1 MTTQVP
7 EVTFPVEKVPVMD
20 VINPSMINS
29 VKKGI
34 THCII
39 KSETREILS
48 FCSEDY
54 ALISNQ
60 EIIES
65 FAKYFEERDIN
76 VEMDTWAYNDVRFK
90 MSFKLLDHVEP
101 IQKNDRVFPIFYV
114 LNSYNR
120 TQKYLFGMSVLREV
134 CSNGLTLWVNE
145 QKLDMLHTPGAGE
158 GIAVGE
164 STKLINEFLP
174 AFEETLDPYY
184 ELTEREFASI
194 KDLNV
199 RMGEVVENTKFPKM
213 LMEDAQAQA
222 LSEINKHGWTP
233 SDWLVYNS
241 LNFQLNHN
249 ADNLL
254 GRKAD
259 AIDHQVLNYLMNY

>member
-1 MTTQVP
+1 MTTHVP

-20 VINPSMINS
+20 VINPSMIHS

-34 THCII
+34 THSII
-39 KSETREILS
+39 KAETKEILS

-54 ALISNQ
+54 ALIPNL

-65 FAKYFEERDIN
+65 FIKYFEERDIK
-76 VEMDTWAYNDVRFK
+76 VQMDTWAYNDVKFK
-90 MSFKLLDHVEP
+90 ISFKLMDYAEP
-101 IQKNDRVFPIFYV
+101 IQPNDLVFPIFYI

-120 TQKYLFGMSVLREV
+120 TQRYLFGMSVLRRV
-134 CSNGLTLWVNE
+134 CSNGLTLWINDT
-145 QKLDMLHTPGAGE
+145 QLDMLHTPGAGE
-158 GIAVGE
+158 GIAVEE

-174 AFEETLDPYY
+174 AFDETLEPYY
-184 ELTEREFASI
+184 ELTERTYADIGDMNNRIEMVAE
-194 KDLNV
+194 
-199 RMGEVVENTKFPKM
+199 EVKFPKG
-213 LMEDAQAQA
+213 LVEAAQLKAA
-222 LSEINKHGWTP
+222 EEVEKFDWDP

-259 AIDHQVLNYLMNY
+259 TLDHRVLNYLMNY